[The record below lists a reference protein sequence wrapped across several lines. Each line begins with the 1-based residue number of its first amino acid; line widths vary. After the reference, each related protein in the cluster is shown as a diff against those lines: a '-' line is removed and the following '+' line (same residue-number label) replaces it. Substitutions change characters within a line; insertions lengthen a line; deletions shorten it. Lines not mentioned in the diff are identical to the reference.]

1 MKYDNKLTSGV
12 VILNSYIQSGENEFL
27 SLRTFKYI
35 PGSITYKHQTKLDIP
50 LYLLCLVLQA
60 ISFPSSGVCLTFATA
75 GTAECL
81 NV

>member
-50 LYLLCLVLQA
+50 LVLQA